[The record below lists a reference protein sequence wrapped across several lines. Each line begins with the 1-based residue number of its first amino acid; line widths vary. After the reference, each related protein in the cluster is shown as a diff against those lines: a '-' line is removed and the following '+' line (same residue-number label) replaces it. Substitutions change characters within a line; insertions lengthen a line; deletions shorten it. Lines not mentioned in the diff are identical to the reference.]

1 MKAWLLKGGY
11 SMAFN
16 PAVFKAYDIRG
27 RYPDDIDEDFAY
39 KLGFAYADLR
49 QNEEHKDQLTVLVS
63 RDMRL
68 SSPSLH
74 QSLISG
80 LIDSGVDV
88 IDIGLASTPTMYF
101 AAAFY
106 QCDGG
111 IQVSASHNPKD
122 DNGFKIVRTHSVPV
136 SEDTGMY
143 QLRDL
148 CATITPQKSAQPGKL
163 THKEGV
169 LDDLYQ
175 SELAETNVDPSIIKP
190 FKIVI
195 DAGNSMG
202 ALDTAKIFEKL
213 PCTLIK
219 LNFDLDGSFP
229 AHQPDPLVD
238 ANLQPTIDKV
248 IAEHADLGIVPDGDG
263 DRYFFVDDQGQ
274 IIRQEILRGIM
285 AQIALKEKPGSTV
298 AYDIRPGKI
307 TLDMIL
313 EAKGKPLVT
322 RVGHSLI
329 KESMIKNDA
338 VFGGE
343 SSGHYFYKFSYG
355 TFEAPFVFVLKFLQ
369 YVSAQN
375 KPVSEIIKPLKKYF
389 HSGEINSIVAD
400 KVGKIAE
407 LTAKYQDAK
416 NISTLDG
423 VTIEYNNFWFNV
435 RPSNTENKLRLNL
448 EAVDQPTMEA
458 KRDEVLNL
466 IRS

>member
-1 MKAWLLKGGY
+1 MTI
-11 SMAFN
+11 N
-16 PAVFKAYDIRG
+16 PSVFKAYDIRG
-27 RYPDDIDEDFAY
+27 VYPTDINEDFAY
-39 KLGFAYADLR
+39 KLGFAFADLR
-49 QNEEHKDQLTVLVS
+49 QKEEGKDKLTVLVS

-74 QSLISG
+74 ESLIRG
-80 LIDSGVDV
+80 LVDSGVDV

-101 AAAFY
+101 ASAFY
-106 QCDGG
+106 GCDGG

-122 DNGFKIVRTHSVPV
+122 DNGFKLVRKNGIPV

-143 QLRDL
+143 VLRDMV
-148 CATITPQKSAQPGKL
+148 INSNPQKSATPGTL
-163 THKEGV
+163 SRKENV
-169 LDDLYQ
+169 IEDLYN
-175 SELAETNVDPSIIKP
+175 SELSELHIDTSKIKP

-202 ALDTAKIFEKL
+202 AVDTTKIFEKL
-213 PCTLIK
+213 PCEIIK
-219 LNFDLDGSFP
+219 LNYELDGSFP
-229 AHQPDPLVD
+229 AHQPDPLID
-238 ANLQPTIDKV
+238 ENLVPTMKAV
-248 IAEHADLGIVPDGDG
+248 VEHQADLGIVPDGDG
-263 DRYFFVDDQGQ
+263 DRYFFVDNEGQ

-285 AQIALKEKPGSTV
+285 AQIALREQPGATV

-313 EAKGKPLVT
+313 EAGGKPIVT

-329 KESMIKNDA
+329 KESMLKNNA
-338 VFGGE
+338 IFGGE

-355 TFEAPFVFVLKFLQ
+355 TFEAPFALVLKFLQ
-369 YVSAQN
+369 YISEQN
-375 KPVSEIIKPLKKYF
+375 KPLSEIIAPLKKYV
-389 HSGEINSIVAD
+389 HSGEINSVVAD
-400 KVGKIAE
+400 KAAKLDE
-407 LTAKYQDAK
+407 LKAKYHDAK

-423 VTIEYNNFWFNV
+423 VTIEYDNFWFNV

-458 KRDEVLNL
+458 KRDEVLAL